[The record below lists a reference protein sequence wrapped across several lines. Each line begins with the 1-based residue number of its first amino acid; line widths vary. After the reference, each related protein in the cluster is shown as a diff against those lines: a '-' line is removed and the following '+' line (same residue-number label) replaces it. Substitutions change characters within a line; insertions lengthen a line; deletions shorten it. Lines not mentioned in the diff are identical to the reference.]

1 MPLPKLELAL
11 LEMRDMDL
19 LEMRQAPF
27 SLALKQASGKKD
39 FYSTP
44 TGRWLREEIHLENT
58 EERQ

>member
-1 MPLPKLELAL
+1 
-11 LEMRDMDL
+11 MRDMDL

-44 TGRWLREEIHLENT
+44 TGHWLREEIHLENT